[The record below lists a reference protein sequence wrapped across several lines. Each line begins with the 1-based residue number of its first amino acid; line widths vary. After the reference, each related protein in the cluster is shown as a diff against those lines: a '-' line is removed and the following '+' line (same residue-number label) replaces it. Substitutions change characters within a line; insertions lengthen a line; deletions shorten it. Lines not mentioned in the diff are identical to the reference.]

1 MSCKG
6 LTGKALADCQKK
18 NKYPESRGGN
28 VKRKLHNKISNY
40 EVGSKGQGYVFQSKE
55 AKNNMLNKLKT
66 SARKLDSIAFTQ
78 DSLRKVRSSIP
89 LGKTEFNK

>member
-40 EVGSKGQGYVFQSKE
+40 EVGSNGQGYVFQSKE
-55 AKNNMLNKLKT
+55 
-66 SARKLDSIAFTQ
+66 
-78 DSLRKVRSSIP
+78 
-89 LGKTEFNK
+89 